1 VIVLLRRAYFPAFF
15 LGLVTAL
22 TQTVLI
28 REIMIATGAFE
39 LVVAV
44 ALSLWMLFTG
54 TGGLLFGHLPFL
66 RRPIATMALILLLA
80 AVGIAQLFFVHPL
93 AGRFAAVAGAA
104 LSIPAMIAVAAL
116 ILLPGCLLGG
126 LAFPACVAAARKEK
140 NPAGLIY
147 LIESSGMA
155 AGALLFYLFLEFFS
169 PVRYALFFD
178 RYATRYPSEELVLS
192 RDGHY
197 GRLDITRRGDQ
208 KTYFWNGQAAGVAG
222 NSRPVEEF
230 SGLALTQHP
239 APRRVVVI
247 GGLLSGTAAE
257 MARRMP
263 RTTVTI
269 IEQEPLLMESEP
281 AKDFRSN
288 ATLRIGEPTAII
300 AALPPQDLI
309 ILDLPDPTS
318 ITLSRFFSREFF
330 QFIREHTGP
339 SAVLVVGLSGG
350 RGMLPPELAA
360 LNRSVQQALEQVFRT
375 VALIPAARHLWVAA
389 DNNLPTTDVAVIA
402 ERMERNQLNGGWF
415 TEASVRDIFEPM
427 HRQLT
432 MAAVEKASAETN
444 RLLRPVA
451 YLETLRHTARRLDEP
466 LPSLFVTLPDHPIL
480 FILISGVLVLFCAIS
495 IAFPTRRQ
503 LSPAQSIAI
512 FSASGSAFLF
522 QIALMS
528 LLQVYSG
535 QIYHFLA
542 FFTIS
547 FMAGITGGSL
557 LSRVKTISSLLSLG
571 ALALLSAG
579 ILLSAAADLGAAGYI
594 SLNAI
599 AGILLGITMGNLA
612 RSSDTERSP
621 GAAFYVAD
629 LAGAALCGLFFGA
642 AMLPLFDLRLSLAVA
657 GGLALIGMFA
667 LNKDRSRNNDF

>member
-1 VIVLLRRAYFPAFF
+1 MSRGVMCTLDNTDGIIRATVRFADN
-15 LGLVTAL
+15 GGTVT
-22 TQTVLI
+22 
-28 REIMIATGAFE
+28 
-39 LVVAV
+39 
-44 ALSLWMLFTG
+44 LW
-54 TGGLLFGHLPFL
+54 GG
-66 RRPIATMALILLLA
+66 R
-80 AVGIAQLFFVHPL
+80 L
-93 AGRFAAVAGAA
+93 AGLQTARDEQVLPHIEQLDGLA
-104 LSIPAMIAVAAL
+104 AAL
-116 ILLPGCLLGG
+116 IQEVNRIH
-126 LAFPACVAAARKEK
+126 A
-140 NPAGLIY
+140 
-147 LIESSGMA
+147 SG
-155 AGALLFYLFLEFFS
+155 
-169 PVRYALFFD
+169 
-178 RYATRYPSEELVLS
+178 
-192 RDGHY
+192 
-197 GRLDITRRGDQ
+197 Q
-208 KTYFWNGQAAGVAG
+208 
-222 NSRPVEEF
+222 
-230 SGLALTQHP
+230 
-239 APRRVVVI
+239 
-247 GGLLSGTAAE
+247 
-257 MARRMP
+257 
-263 RTTVTI
+263 
-269 IEQEPLLMESEP
+269 
-281 AKDFRSN
+281 
-288 ATLRIGEPTAII
+288 
-300 AALPPQDLI
+300 
-309 ILDLPDPTS
+309 
-318 ITLSRFFSREFF
+318 
-330 QFIREHTGP
+330 
-339 SAVLVVGLSGG
+339 GLS
-350 RGMLPPELAA
+350 
-360 LNRSVQQALEQVFRT
+360 
-375 VALIPAARHLWVAA
+375 
-389 DNNLPTTDVAVIA
+389 
-402 ERMERNQLNGGWF
+402 NGGWF